1 MANNQNYLDIVH
13 KLSRKGYALRD
24 VYRNIQN
31 RELFL
36 LAYGRLYA
44 HEGAMTSGVDAKDTI
59 DGMSL
64 EKIDAIIEK
73 LHSGTY
79 EWKPVKRVYIP
90 KSKGKKRPI
99 GITSWNDKLLQEVI
113 RIVLEAYYE
122 PRFSDYSHGFRP
134 NRGCHTALAQIKR
147 VWCGVKWFVEG
158 DIHSCF
164 DEIRHD
170 VILDILAR
178 DIKDNRFLKLIR
190 TMLRAGYM
198 ENWEYHK
205 TLSGTPQGSGV
216 SPILANI
223 VLNELDQF
231 VENELLPKYNS
242 GRERPKSPEY
252 KRISSQIEYARKKGR
267 KERVQALRK
276 QQRQMPSRDPNSP
289 DYRRLRYNRYADD
302 FILGFAGP
310 RCEAEAIKEEIRT
323 FLQTLGLELSVE
335 KTLIT
340 HALTEEARY
349 LNYAI
354 SVSKCNTRMSQR
366 RKDGTRGTVQRAVN
380 YRLVL
385 RVPDDVK
392 RKWRQKHMQNGKI
405 IHRKELTH
413 LSDFEIVNAYGAEF
427 RGIVNYY
434 SLARNVARAFY
445 PVKGVFM
452 MAAAKT
458 LACKHKT
465 KVTRI
470 FRKYKRISEQ
480 GMVAL
485 IVEVPNPNNPNRPL
499 QAKLGDQPIR
509 TSFSEVIRDRVNQP
523 HDPFTRNELTRR
535 LLANQCELCG
545 ATEGI
550 NVHHVRKLADIQKR
564 YRGRKDPP
572 NWVTF
577 MMTRRRKTVV
587 VCKTCH
593 RQIHNGAYDGGKV
606 E

>member
-1 MANNQNYLDIVH
+1 MTNNQNYLDIVH
-13 KLSRKGYALRD
+13 KLSQKGYALRD
-24 VYRNIQN
+24 VYRNIQD

-44 HEGAMTSGVDAKDTI
+44 HSGAMTPGVDAQDTI

-73 LHSGTY
+73 LKSGNY
-79 EWKPVKRVYIP
+79 EWKTVKRTYIP
-90 KSKGKKRPI
+90 KSNGKKRPI
-99 GITSWNDKLLQEVI
+99 GISGWNDKLLQEVI
-113 RIVLEAYYE
+113 RLVLEAYYE
-122 PRFSDYSHGFRP
+122 PQFSDYSHGFRP
-134 NRGCHTALAQIKR
+134 KRGCHTALAQIKR
-147 VWCGVKWFVEG
+147 VWCGVKWFIEG
-158 DIHSCF
+158 DIRNCF
-164 DEIRHD
+164 DSIRHE

-205 TLSGTPQGSGV
+205 TLSGTPQGAGV

-231 VENELLPKYNS
+231 VENELLPKYNRGKARPKTLEYRRIRNRIDS
-242 GRERPKSPEY
+242 ARRAGDRERV
-252 KRISSQIEYARKKGR
+252 
-267 KERVQALRK
+267 KELIK
-276 QQRQMPSRDPNSP
+276 QRSQMPSRDPQSP
-289 DYRRLRYNRYADD
+289 HYRRLRYSRYADD

-310 RCEAEAIKEEIRT
+310 SCEAEAIKEEIGK
-323 FLQTLGLELSVE
+323 FLQTLGLELSEE

-392 RKWRQKHMQNGKI
+392 RKWKQKYMKDGKV

-413 LSDFEIVNAYGAEF
+413 LSDFEIVNAYGAEL

-445 PVKGVFM
+445 PVKGIFI

-465 KVTRI
+465 KVTSI
-470 FRKYKRISEQ
+470 YRKYKRKSEY
-480 GMVAL
+480 GMVSL
-485 IVEVPNPNNPNRPL
+485 IVEMPNPNNPNRPL
-499 QAKLGDQPIR
+499 RAQLGEKPIR
-509 TSFSEVIRDRVNQP
+509 TSTSEVIRDQVYQP
-523 HDPFTRNELTRR
+523 YDPFTRNELTRR

-545 ATEGI
+545 SAEGI

-564 YRGRKDPP
+564 YQGRKNPP
-572 NWVTF
+572 KWVKF

-587 VCKTCH
+587 VCKSCH
-593 RQIHNGAYDGGKV
+593 RQIHNGTYDGDKV

>member
-1 MANNQNYLDIVH
+1 MTNNQNYLDIVH

-24 VYRNIQN
+24 VYRNIQDKD
-31 RELFL
+31 LFL

-44 HEGAMTSGVDAKDTI
+44 HSGAMTPGVDAEDTI

-64 EKIDAIIEK
+64 EQIDAIIEK
-73 LHSGTY
+73 LKSGTY

-99 GITSWNDKLLQEVI
+99 GVTSWNDKLLQEVI
-113 RIVLEAYYE
+113 RLVLEAYYE

-134 NRGCHTALAQIKR
+134 NRGCHTALAQIKQ

-158 DIHSCF
+158 DIQSCF

-170 VILDILAR
+170 VILDILTR

-231 VENELLPKYNS
+231 VENELLPKYNR
-242 GRERPKSPEY
+242 GKERPKTPEY
-252 KRISSQIEYARKKGR
+252 EWISHQIQYARKKGN
-267 KERVQALRK
+267 KERVQTLKK

-310 RCEAEAIKEEIRT
+310 RCEAETIKEEIRK
-323 FLQTLGLELSVE
+323 FLQTLGLELSPE

-340 HALTEEARY
+340 HALTDEARY

-354 SVSKCNTRMSQR
+354 SVSKCNTRMTQR

-392 RKWRQKHMQNGKI
+392 RKWQQKYMKDGKT

-445 PVKGVFM
+445 PVKGTFM

-470 FRKYKRISEQ
+470 YRKYKRKSEY

-485 IVEVPNPNNPNRPL
+485 TVEVPNPNNPEKPL
-499 QAKLGDQPIR
+499 RAQLGEKPIR
-509 TSFSEVIRDRVNQP
+509 TNLSEVIRDRVYQP
-523 HDPFTRNELTRR
+523 YDPFTRNELTRR

-545 ATEGI
+545 SNEGI
-550 NVHHVRKLADIQKR
+550 NVHHVRKLADVQKR
-564 YRGRKDPP
+564 YQGRKDPP
-572 NWVTF
+572 NWVKF
-577 MMTRRRKTVV
+577 MMSRRRKTVV

-593 RQIHNGAYDGGKV
+593 HQIHNGAYDGGKV